1 MAFEFTA
8 LKHKLASAVIALGAT
23 TLLAG
28 IALPALA
35 QQKIKLGTP
44 ARITYSYA
52 PFLMAIEMGY
62 MKDEGIELE
71 IVEFLGTSLLVPQVA
86 NKSVD
91 IGFPSADI
99 VIINRQPGKDYM
111 PVRFFYNS
119 ARSNIWEFAVLE
131 DSPIKSI
138 ADLKGK
144 KIGIGAL
151 ANGNVPITRGMY
163 KEMGMTAGKDYD
175 FVPTGV
181 GAPAIRALTNKDV
194 DAFNGFDAIIAQF
207 ETAGLKIRRLDQP
220 TKYSG
225 LLSNGF
231 MVHEDTL
238 KSNPKLLAGFGRA
251 ISKGV
256 VACEANMDFCV
267 RNTWKYYPSTRGDKG
282 TEAEQLTSG
291 RHILESRM
299 KRNLDFR
306 DIGGARRFGE
316 YAPQVWKDYID
327 VLFDG
332 GELTSK
338 QVDINSLYTNE
349 FVPEFNKFDPA
360 QVQAQ
365 AKARQ

>member
-1 MAFEFTA
+1 MTFEFCGLRRA
-8 LKHKLASAVIALGAT
+8 LRGAIFTLGA
-23 TLLAG
+23 LALAG
-28 IALPALA
+28 GALIPAVA
-35 QQKIKLGTP
+35 QQKVKLGTP
-44 ARITYSYA
+44 ARVTYSYS
-52 PFLMAIEMGY
+52 PFLLAIEMGY
-62 MKDEGIELE
+62 FKEEGIELE
-71 IVEFLGTSLLVPQVA
+71 IIEFLGTSVLVPQVA

-99 VIINRQPGKDYM
+99 VIINRQPGRDYM

-138 ADLKGK
+138 KDLRGK

-163 KEMGMTAGKDYD
+163 KEMGMEVGKDYE

-181 GAPAIRALTNKDV
+181 GAPGIRALTNKDV

-207 ETAGLKIRRLDQP
+207 ESAGLKIRRLEQP
-220 TKYSG
+220 AKYRG

-231 MVHEDTL
+231 MVHEDML
-238 KSNPKLLAGFGRA
+238 KSNPKLLGGFGRA

-256 VACEANMDFCV
+256 VACEANIDYCV
-267 RNTWKYYPSTRGDKG
+267 RNTWKYYPSTRGGKG
-282 TEAEQLTSG
+282 SEAEQVAQG
-291 RHILESRM
+291 RHILRTRM
-299 KRNLDFR
+299 LRNLDFS

-316 YAPQVWKDYID
+316 YAPSVWKDYID

-332 GELTSK
+332 GEIATK
-338 QVDINSLYTNE
+338 DIKIDSLYTNAL
-349 FVPEFNKFDPA
+349 VPEFNKFDVA
-360 QVQAQ
+360 QVQGQ
-365 AKARQ
+365 ARSRK